1 MYTRVMCYLPRT
13 NTNLPH
19 WTTFTMFIVIWNG
32 QFNRKAMW
40 YCIQFFNCYSF
51 DPCPKWR
58 EKFDPIA
65 SWPCYNTMLEPCLNL
80 QKNCLK
86 QTPLCET
93 LGFIL
98 LWRLYFS
105 LNSGK
110 KRYQSLW
117 LRNNFC
123 LKVVACLQNKS
134 DAVLPVDI
142 VYGFQF

>member
-1 MYTRVMCYLPRT
+1 MLVYKGYVLSAQNQYKPSTLDYVHYVYC
-13 NTNLPH
+13 NLKWSIQWKSYVVLH
-19 WTTFTMFIVIWNG
+19 TI
-32 QFNRKAMW
+32 FN
-40 YCIQFFNCYSF
+40 YYSF

-65 SWPCYNTMLEPCLNL
+65 SWLCYNTMLEPCLNL

-86 QTPLCET
+86 QTP
-93 LGFIL
+93 